1 MGGSS
6 QKQQSIGPALRILDV
21 FAKPAQSS
29 ENLITKKGR
38 NGLVFRSV
46 DNQQRR
52 FQPLETDPSVMPFCV
67 TPIGVGCRPLKNLLR
82 FLARRGKEFTHPVLE
97 KVSLFVSPTTK
108 MTPKLPGQLV
118 NSSR

>member
-1 MGGSS
+1 MGALARSS
-6 QKQQSIGPALRILDV
+6 NQLAPPSHIDV

-67 TPIGVGCRPLKNLLR
+67 TPIGVVCRLLKI
-82 FLARRGKEFTHPVLE
+82 FFVSWRGVAEEFTHPVLE

-108 MTPKLPGQLV
+108 MTPNLPEQVV